1 MGEGQSAAGIQAA
14 VAAFGHRADHRRIGR
29 RGSGMIVC
37 LGGTRGEPIC
47 SDMQSVGHGEP

>member
-1 MGEGQSAAGIQAA
+1 MGEVQSAAGIQAA
-14 VAAFGHRADHRRIGR
+14 VAAFGHRADYRRIGR